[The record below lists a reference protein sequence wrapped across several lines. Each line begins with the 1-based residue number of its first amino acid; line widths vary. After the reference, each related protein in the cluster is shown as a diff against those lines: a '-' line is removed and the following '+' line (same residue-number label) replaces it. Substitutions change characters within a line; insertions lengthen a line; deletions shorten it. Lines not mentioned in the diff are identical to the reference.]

1 MASDP
6 STWREYRH
14 FLDTEYVQR
23 FKRYQEK
30 LNGLCNYEPQPPRQP
45 VPENA
50 DYFAKSP
57 YLNVFDFPSELA
69 YDEIVPKPDNC
80 LQFEAFFRPDSSTAK
95 VEYHLPEGFASPSDK
110 LIYLSM
116 GSYGGIDVELMKRL
130 VSILAQ
136 TPHKYIVSKGLRADE
151 YELPAENCI
160 GEAFLPQTSIL
171 PLVDLVITHGGK

>member
-1 MASDP
+1 MTSDP
-6 STWREYRH
+6 STWLEYRH

-30 LNGLCNYEPQPPRQP
+30 LNALVNYEPPPPKQP

-80 LQFEAFFRPDSSTAK
+80 VQFEAFFRPNSSVVK
-95 VEYHLPEGFASPSDK
+95 EYHLPEGFVSPNDK

-116 GSYGGIDVELMKRL
+116 GSYGGIDVELMKRI
-130 VSILAQ
+130 VSVIEK

-151 YELPAENCI
+151 YQLAANCI